1 MKLKKLLLVLAV
13 ISVCGASITAKA
25 KNAYQVSVMEEF
37 KPDSKNKKLGY
48 QFIEN
53 GNKVVFVFDAA
64 AYGIER
70 PEYVFVEGSFNG
82 WKKKD
87 PNYQLAEAGKKLF
100 ILIVETGDIMVPG
113 NSGYPEFKFICKFQ
127 KPYDEYIC
135 GQKVVRYKTEEAELN
150 ALKSFPGYQM
160 ATNNLI
166 LRPED
171 DANYV
176 IENLKIAEKVK
187 KLKDFNLDNPED
199 VATISNF
206 RQVPGTTKLF
216 RGYHPYKKS
225 RMQFDTEETRVKLVN
240 KQLKDNGVKSIIT
253 LSGEEA
259 LDKKESM
266 SVYVTD
272 IRTQGNWLFVN
283 THYNVVYY
291 KSTSKEFGELMAE
304 IIKFIGSHPGPY
316 YVHCRLGTDR
326 TGVISA
332 TLAALCGASWD
343 EIAADYQKTN
353 NMGIKEFRDYK
364 LLQYSFEKI
373 LGHPIAETE
382 DLQKEFIDYFT
393 GRNFVT
399 KADVDALIA
408 NLK

>member
-1 MKLKKLLLVLAV
+1 MKMKKLLIAVAV
-13 ISVCGASITAKA
+13 IGLFGATVSAKA
-25 KNAYQVSVMEEF
+25 KNAYHVTVQEEF
-37 KPDSKNKKLGY
+37 KADKMNKKLGY
-48 QFIEN
+48 QFIEG
-53 GNKVVFVFDAA
+53 GNKIVFVFDGISN
-64 AYGIER
+64 GIER

-87 PNYQLAEAGKKLF
+87 TNWQLAKVKENLF
-100 ILIVETGDIMVPG
+100 ILITEAQDVAVPG
-113 NSGYPEFKFICKFQ
+113 NSGYPEFKFIVKYQ
-127 KPYDEYIC
+127 KEYIETIC
-135 GQKVVRYKTEEAELN
+135 GKEVIRYKQDEVELS
-150 ALKSFPGYQM
+150 ALTAVKGYQM

-166 LRPED
+166 LKPED

-176 IENLKIAEKVK
+176 IESNKIANNVK
-187 KLKDFNLDNPED
+187 KLKDFNLDNADD

-206 RQVPGTTKLF
+206 RLVPGTTKLF
-216 RGYHPYKKS
+216 RGYHPYKMS
-225 RMQFDTEETRVKLVN
+225 RQQFDTEETRLKLVN
-240 KQLKDNGVKSIIT
+240 KQLKDNSVKSIIT
-253 LSGEEA
+253 LSGEES
-259 LDKKESM
+259 LDKKETM

-272 IRTQGNWLFVN
+272 IRMAGNWLFVN
-283 THYNVVYY
+283 THYNTVYY
-291 KSTSKEFGELMAE
+291 KSTSKEFGELMGG

-364 LLQYSFEKI
+364 LLQYSFEQI
-373 LGHPIAETE
+373 LGHPVTETE
-382 DLQKEFIDYFT
+382 NLQKEFTDYFI

-399 KADVDALIA
+399 REEIDTLISK
-408 NLK
+408 LR